1 MINQAI
7 NSAAG
12 DQRGLHGGDVKFKDL
27 DGDNK
32 ITLGQNTVNNPG
44 DREVIG
50 NTEPRFNYGAN
61 LGFQWLGIDFSIFF
75 QGIGKMDWYPQTNT
89 LLFWG
94 PYARPYATLIPK
106 DFHTM
111 IWSED
116 NKDAYYPRPRGYA
129 ALGSNRELTVN
140 NDRYLQNIA
149 YCRLKNLTVG
159 YTLPQKWTRKAGIEG
174 LRFYFTGE
182 NLAYWSGIKSDYI
195 DPEMAQTNSQMRIYP
210 WQKSFM
216 FGVDLTF

>member
-1 MINQAI
+1 
-7 NSAAG
+7 
-12 DQRGLHGGDVKFKDL
+12 
-27 DGDNK
+27 
-32 ITLGQNTVNNPG
+32 
-44 DREVIG
+44 
-50 NTEPRFNYGAN
+50 
-61 LGFQWLGIDFSIFF
+61 
-75 QGIGKMDWYPQTNT
+75 MDWYPQTNT

-116 NKDAYYPRPRGYA
+116 NKDAYYPRPSGYA

-159 YTLPQKWTRKAGIEG
+159 YTLPQKWTRKAGIEA

-195 DPEMAQTNSQMRIYP
+195 DPDVRR
-210 WQKSFM
+210 
-216 FGVDLTF
+216 